1 VTLRSGLLAR
11 AALASRD
18 HTRERR
24 GAGGPDACARP
35 AERSRRVAVISIARE
50 KRTKA
55 PSRNPP
61 FAIRGRDKEFAFNDQ
76 TSHNRDISS
85 PIAYRYALPPLVL
98 DPFVALGGAYVRSNP
113 SRRSF
118 DSSRR

>member
-1 VTLRSGLLAR
+1 L
-11 AALASRD
+11 
-18 HTRERR
+18 
-24 GAGGPDACARP
+24 RP
-35 AERSRRVAVISIARE
+35 AERSRRVAVISRARE

-61 FAIRGRDKEFAFNDQ
+61 FAIRRRDREFASNDQ
-76 TSHNRDISS
+76 TSDNRDISS
-85 PIAYRYALPPLVL
+85 PIAYRYALPPLVF

>member
-1 VTLRSGLLAR
+1 LR
-11 AALASRD
+11 
-18 HTRERR
+18 
-24 GAGGPDACARP
+24 PV
-35 AERSRRVAVISIARE
+35 ERSPRVAAISIARE

-61 FAIRGRDKEFAFNDQ
+61 CAIQRRDREFASNDQ
-76 TSHNRDISS
+76 TSDNRDLSS

-98 DPFVALGGAYVRSNP
+98 EPFVALGGAYVRSNP
-113 SRRSF
+113 SRRNL